1 MVWLFS
7 AVYFALLFLNR
18 KDFRKAEIAALFAI
32 INFIDCF
39 ILLEGINAYL
49 ISMIPPAITILFCL
63 YHSKCNWSLLV
74 SLIMTSCIFINF
86 LGMINATYFELNS
99 GYYLYERA
107 IMLTTFA
114 EIAVLLAMSTRLLDG
129 YFTDSTRRVWQYFAR
144 LLSFGINC
152 NPYMARV

>member
-7 AVYFALLFLNR
+7 AVYFVLLFLNR
-18 KDFRKAEIAALFAI
+18 KDYRKAEIAALFAI

-63 YHSKCNWSLLV
+63 YHSRRNWSLLV
-74 SLIMTSCIFINF
+74 SIIMAVCIFVNF
-86 LGMINATYFELNS
+86 IGMINASYFELNS

-114 EIAVLLAMSTRLLDG
+114 EIAVLLAMSTRVLDG
-129 YFTDSTRRVWQYFAR
+129 YFTDSLGRVRQYLAR
-144 LLSFGINC
+144 LLSFGVNY

>member
-1 MVWLFS
+1 MIWLLS

-18 KDFRKAEIAALFAI
+18 KDYRKAEIAALFAI

-63 YHSKCNWSLLV
+63 YHSRRNWSLLV

-86 LGMINATYFELNS
+86 IGMINASYFELNS

-114 EIAVLLAMSTRLLDG
+114 EIALLLAMSTRLLDG
-129 YFTDSTRRVWQYFAR
+129 YFTDSVERVRQYTAR

-152 NPYMARV
+152 NPYLARV

>member
-7 AVYFALLFLNR
+7 AVYFVLLFLNR
-18 KDFRKAEIAALFAI
+18 KDYRKAEIAALFAI

-63 YHSKCNWSLLV
+63 YHSKRNWSLLV

-86 LGMINATYFELNS
+86 LGMINASYLELNS
-99 GYYLYERA
+99 GFYLYERA

-129 YFTDSTRRVWQYFAR
+129 YFTDSVERVRQYTAR

-152 NPYMARV
+152 NPYLARV

>member
-1 MVWLFS
+1 MIWLLS

-18 KDFRKAEIAALFAI
+18 KDYRKAEIAALFAI

-63 YHSKCNWSLLV
+63 YHSRRNWSLLV
-74 SLIMTSCIFINF
+74 SLIMTSCILINF
-86 LGMINATYFELNS
+86 LGMINTSYLELNS
-99 GYYLYERA
+99 GYYLYEHA

-114 EIAVLLAMSTRLLDG
+114 EIIILLVMPSRLLDG
-129 YFTDSTRRVWQYFAR
+129 YFTDSVQRSLGRIAR
-144 LLSFGINC
+144 LLSADFNH
-152 NPYMARV
+152 NSRLQRV

>member
-1 MVWLFS
+1 MIWAFS

-63 YHSKCNWSLLV
+63 YHSRRNWSLLV

-86 LGMINATYFELNS
+86 LGIINASYFDLNS

-114 EIAVLLAMSTRLLDG
+114 EIAVLLAMSTRVLDG
-129 YFTDSTRRVWQYFAR
+129 YFTDSLGRIRQHLAR
-144 LLSFGINC
+144 LLSFGVNYS
-152 NPYMARV
+152 PYMARI

>member
-18 KDFRKAEIAALFAI
+18 NDFRKAEIAALFAI

-63 YHSKCNWSLLV
+63 YHSKRNWSLLV

>member
-18 KDFRKAEIAALFAI
+18 KDYRKAEIAALFAI

-63 YHSKCNWSLLV
+63 YHSKRNWSLLV

-86 LGMINATYFELNS
+86 LGMINASYFELNS
-99 GYYLYERA
+99 GFYLYERA

-114 EIAVLLAMSTRLLDG
+114 EIAVLLAMSTRVLDG
-129 YFTDSTRRVWQYFAR
+129 YFTDSLQRSLGRIARFLSADFNHNSRLQRV
-144 LLSFGINC
+144 
-152 NPYMARV
+152 

>member
-1 MVWLFS
+1 
-7 AVYFALLFLNR
+7 
-18 KDFRKAEIAALFAI
+18 
-32 INFIDCF
+32 
-39 ILLEGINAYL
+39 
-49 ISMIPPAITILFCL
+49 
-63 YHSKCNWSLLV
+63 
-74 SLIMTSCIFINF
+74 
-86 LGMINATYFELNS
+86 MINATYFELNS